1 MQHLVTYG
9 YRVVEEHF
17 RRRGDRLLRY
27 GLPTYSC
34 PQGQFRAES
43 GAEKRVEA
51 LESSRLAQGF
61 SLDGE
66 GRLVR
71 GDSELIRF
79 RIEPVET
86 AREPQ
91 AA

>member
-9 YRVVEEHF
+9 YHVVEEHF
-17 RRRGDRLLRY
+17 RRRGDQLLRY

-34 PQGQFRAES
+34 PQGHFRAES
-43 GAEKRVEA
+43 GAEKRVEE
-51 LESSRLAQGF
+51 LSDSRLTQGYR
-61 SLDGE
+61 LDEE

-71 GDSELIRF
+71 GESEVIRF
-79 RIEPVET
+79 RIEPVEI
-86 AREPQ
+86 AREPV